1 MECAGPGA
9 ELENKRGDS
18 GEEITLV
25 LLPVV
30 PEVEE
35 GGHQS

>member
-9 ELENKRGDS
+9 ELENKR